1 MYIIIGNEIVDSE
14 ELKTT
19 IDKNSKFKVEKDLSK
34 STKREDVIA
43 YQLSIDLNYL
53 DALISE
59 QYDSVS
65 LSDEEKFDEYMI
77 LSDELALGLEE
88 LMPKYTIINARAYK
102 LDEVDGVIKIILAVA
117 YADLGHLKLSDV
129 VKRLSRQID

>member
-14 ELKTT
+14 ELKIT

-53 DALISE
+53 DTIISE
-59 QYDSVS
+59 QYDSVN
-65 LSDEEKFDEYMI
+65 LSDEEKFDEYMT
-77 LSDELALGLEE
+77 LSDELALDLEE

-102 LDEVDGVIKIILAVA
+102 LDEADGVVKIILAIA

-129 VKRLSRQID
+129 VKRVYRQID

>member
-14 ELKTT
+14 ELKII

-34 STKREDVIA
+34 STKREDIIA
-43 YQLSIDLNYL
+43 YQLSINLDCL
-53 DALISE
+53 DAIISE
-59 QYDSVS
+59 QDEDIN
-65 LSDEEKFDEYMI
+65 LSDEEKFDEYMT
-77 LSDELALGLEE
+77 LSDELALDLEE

-102 LDEVDGVIKIILAVA
+102 LDEVEGIVKIILVIA

-129 VKRLSRQID
+129 IKRLLRQID

>member
-14 ELKTT
+14 ELKLT

-53 DALISE
+53 DTIISE
-59 QYDSVS
+59 QYDSVN
-65 LSDEEKFDEYMI
+65 LSDEEKFDEYMT
-77 LSDELALGLEE
+77 LSDELALDLEE
-88 LMPKYTIINARAYK
+88 FMPKYTIINARAYK
-102 LDEVDGVIKIILAVA
+102 LDEVDGVVKIILAIA

-129 VKRLSRQID
+129 VKRVSRQID

>member
-14 ELKTT
+14 ELKVT

-53 DALISE
+53 DTIISE
-59 QYDSVS
+59 QYDSVN
-65 LSDEEKFDEYMI
+65 LSDEEKFDEYMT
-77 LSDELALGLEE
+77 LSDELALDLEE
-88 LMPKYTIINARAYK
+88 FMPKYTIINARAYK
-102 LDEVDGVIKIILAVA
+102 LDEVDGVVKIILAIA

-129 VKRLSRQID
+129 VKRVSRQID

>member
-14 ELKTT
+14 ELKII

-34 STKREDVIA
+34 STKREDIIA
-43 YQLSIDLNYL
+43 YQLSINLDYL
-53 DALISE
+53 DATISE
-59 QYDSVS
+59 QDEDIN
-65 LSDEEKFDEYMI
+65 LSDEEKFDEYMT
-77 LSDELALGLEE
+77 LSDELALDLEE

-102 LDEVDGVIKIILAVA
+102 LDEVEGIVKIILVIA

-129 VKRLSRQID
+129 IKRLLRQID

>member
-65 LSDEEKFDEYMI
+65 LSDEEKFDEYMT

-129 VKRLSRQID
+129 VKRISRQID